1 MPGSHPVPLL
11 ANADSGS
18 APADTPDLDLLH
30 GAPVGLA
37 LVRDGIVVRCNRT
50 LAGMLGYHPDELQ
63 GLPLRLWYPRED
75 DLHSGA
81 ARARRTALIA
91 GEGFHC
97 EALLHCRD
105 GATLRCDVR
114 ARPVQPPPIREWVL
128 AAAETVGDRRPHGG
142 LLEVHTELERL
153 VAIRTHE
160 LQSTVAELHD
170 KLAQHEVDEHRV
182 HRLAHFDPLTNLPN
196 RTLLSQSA
204 DEAIAAARMERRPLA
219 VMFLDLDRFKNVND
233 SLGHRI
239 GDELLVA
246 LAARLSAAIRE
257 RDTLSRLGGDEFML
271 LLPDTD
277 PQGAAHVAQKLI
289 ARTLPPFLIGMHEL
303 TVTPSI
309 GIAMYPIDGE
319 DFDTLSQCADAA
331 MYRAKRD
338 GRNNFRF
345 FTHEMQVDAA
355 RALLLENAL
364 RRALEREQL
373 QLHYQPLVDL
383 KSGHVVGAE
392 ALLRWRHPDFGLV
405 SPVEFIPVA
414 EASGLV
420 GEIGEWVLR
429 TAMHQLKTWTDAGL
443 PPITM
448 AVNLS
453 AMQFRHI
460 HLPDLVS
467 QILHSTGVPPDR
479 LELELTE
486 GAAMEDPKRAVAIT
500 EDLHQRGVRLC
511 IDDFGTGYSS
521 LSYLKRFRVY
531 KLKIDQ
537 SFVRDISDDPEDKAI
552 VSAIIHMARSLGLQT
567 IAEGVETEA
576 QLAFLRQQGCD
587 EAQGYLFSRPL
598 APAHFEAF
606 MRDLQLHR

>member
-1 MPGSHPVPLL
+1 MPVSRPAPLFTGAAQTQPCPGEQDVL
-11 ANADSGS
+11 LDS
-18 APADTPDLDLLH
+18 API
-30 GAPVGLA
+30 GLA
-37 LVRDGIVVRCNRT
+37 LVRDGTVVRCNST
-50 LAGMLGYHPDELQ
+50 LADMLGFTREELQ
-63 GLPLRLWYPRED
+63 GQPLQLWYAEEPDPAETSRQ
-75 DLHSGA
+75 
-81 ARARRTALIA
+81 RRSALA
-91 GEGFHC
+91 TERGFQSEAPMRCKDGSTLWC
-97 EALLHCRD
+97 E
-105 GATLRCDVR
+105 VR
-114 ARPVQPPPIREWVL
+114 AQPVQAVTPTREWVISL
-128 AAAETVGDRRPHGG
+128 ADAAQARRSHSG
-142 LLEVHTELERL
+142 LVDVHTELERL
-153 VAIRTHE
+153 ADLRTRE
-160 LQSTVAELHD
+160 LQRVVAELSD
-170 KLAQHEVDEHRV
+170 KVAEHALAEQRV
-182 HRLAHFDPLTNLPN
+182 QRLAHFDPLTNLPN

-204 DEAIAAARMERRPLA
+204 KEAIALAQAERKPLA

-233 SLGHRI
+233 SLGHRV

-246 LAARLSAAIRE
+246 LAARLSSAVRG
-257 RDTLSRLGGDEFML
+257 RDTVSRLGGDEFMV
-271 LLPDTD
+271 LLPETD
-277 PQGAAHVAQKLI
+277 PQGAAHVAHKLI
-289 ARTLPPFLIGMHEL
+289 ARTLPPFQIGPHEL

-338 GRNNFRF
+338 GRSNFRF
-345 FTHEMQVDAA
+345 FTQEMQAEAA

-383 KSGHVVGAE
+383 KTGHVTGAE

-420 GEIGEWVLR
+420 SDIGEWVLR
-429 TAMHQLKTWTDAGL
+429 TAVRQLKTWMDAGMQ
-443 PPITM
+443 PISV

-453 AMQFRHI
+453 AIQLRHVY
-460 HLPDLVS
+460 LPDLIS
-467 QILHSTGVPPDR
+467 EILDSTGLPAGQ

-486 GAAMEDPKRAVAIT
+486 GAAMEDPQRAIAT
-500 EDLHQRGVRLC
+500 MEDLHARGVRLC

-537 SFVRDISDDPEDKAI
+537 SFVRDISDDPDDKAI
-552 VSAIIHMARSLGLQT
+552 VGAIIQMAASLGLQT

-576 QLAFLRQQGCD
+576 QLAFLRQQGCG

-598 APAHFEAF
+598 VPAQFEAF
-606 MRDLQLHR
+606 MRDLRLHHV